1 MTRAIALALAVLA
14 LLVFV
19 AIAKRQGGE
28 KVGIKEL
35 KLEKISKDEVVKIEV
50 RLPVKAAPAAGPDAG
65 PAAAAAPPAEVVLV
79 KEGDAWKVYDP
90 KKPEQ
95 RFVAEDSQVNG
106 VLGAA
111 SEFSTTEL
119 LANKAEKHGELEIDD
134 AHGHHVKITAADG
147 RILDL
152 VFGRPTRTGAPTVRA
167 AAGVE
172 VFLAKGR
179 LGALL
184 MKEASAWRKKQMFEL
199 KVDDI
204 ARIATTPSTG
214 ERWAVE
220 SSTPPPPA
228 MAPDAGPAP
237 TPRPEW
243 SLVEPATLPK
253 DFRLDKGQLS
263 RPAALLAGL
272 RAQDFADG
280 VSDAQAG
287 FDVPHV
293 IVEVKKKDG
302 SALVLHVGREI
313 DQKHN
318 YARVDGDPQVYLLAN
333 YSAKQLDRKLDE
345 FRDMLLFSATADE
358 VEKVTL
364 KGAALTMVLKR
375 EAAGWKLLEP
385 KTPPADFDPA
395 QAQSV
400 VTAALRLRAVR
411 LAADLTP
418 ATAGVASAATV
429 IEMTLK
435 GGKKQT
441 LRIGAPVPLTDAEKA
456 AVPGGAKPEVKEFYA
471 TGGVDDRVYVVA
483 GYTKRRY
490 DRPSELFKKIGQAGG
505 PGGGMP
511 GGPGGGMPGGPGSG
525 MHGLDQLPPDVR
537 KKLEES
543 MKRGDFP
550 GAP

>member
-19 AIAKRQGGE
+19 AIARKQGGE

-35 KLEKISKDEVVKIEV
+35 KLEKIAKDQVARIEV
-50 RLPVKAAPAAGPDAG
+50 RLPVKSAPAARADAG
-65 PAAAAAPPAEVVLV
+65 PAAPAEPPAELVLV

-90 KKPEQ
+90 KKSER

-106 VLGAA
+106 VLAA
-111 SEFSTTEL
+111 VAELATTEL
-119 LANKAEKHGELEIDD
+119 LANKAEKHAELEIDD
-134 AHGHHVKITAADG
+134 AHGHHVKVTATDG
-147 RILDL
+147 RVLDL
-152 VFGRPTRTGAPTVRA
+152 VFGRPTKTGTPTVRA
-167 AAGVE
+167 AGGVE

-184 MKEASAWRKKQMFEL
+184 MKEVSAWRRKQMFEL
-199 KVDDI
+199 KADDI
-204 ARIATTPSTG
+204 ASIATTTSTG
-214 ERWAVE
+214 ERWTVA
-220 SSTPPPPA
+220 STVPPPA
-228 MAPDAGPAP
+228 AAAPDAGPAP

-287 FDVPHV
+287 FDGPHV
-293 IVEVKKKDG
+293 IVEVKKRDG
-302 SALVLHVGREI
+302 GTLVLHVGREI

-345 FRDMLLFSATADE
+345 FRDTLLFSATADE

-385 KTPPADFDPA
+385 KTAPADFDPA

-400 VTAALRLRAVR
+400 VTAALRLRGVR
-411 LAADLTP
+411 MAADVTP
-418 ATAGVASAATV
+418 AAAGVANAATL

-441 LRIGAPVPLTDAEKA
+441 LRIGAAVPLTEAEKA
-456 AVPGGAKPEVKEFYA
+456 AAPPGVTPEVKEYYA
-471 TGGVDDRVYVVA
+471 TGGIDERVYVVA

-490 DRPSELFKKIGQAGG
+490 DRPSELFKKIGPPSGAGA
-505 PGGGMP
+505 
-511 GGPGGGMPGGPGSG
+511 GGGMPGGPGSS
-525 MHGLDQLPPDVR
+525 MHGLDKLPPDVR